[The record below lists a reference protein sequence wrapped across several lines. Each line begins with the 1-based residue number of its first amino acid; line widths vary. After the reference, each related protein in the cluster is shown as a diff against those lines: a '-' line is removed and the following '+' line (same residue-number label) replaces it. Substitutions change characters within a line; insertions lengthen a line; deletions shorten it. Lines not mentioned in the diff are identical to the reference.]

1 MMSHAEAQPAELGTR
16 HDEEEANLF
25 LNKGKL
31 TMPGLN

>member
-16 HDEEEANLF
+16 HDEEANLF